1 MVHRIHRPGPGLGRL
16 PLLTIA
22 TVLALITVTSNAPAW
37 ADSSTATPI
46 TSVPYSDSIDFT
58 GVPGDTEVTDCTY
71 GQPAVWYT
79 YTAPTDQTL
88 AAQTGSSLVSVFTGT
103 PGSFSAIA
111 CDEYHV
117 ARFDVAG
124 GQTIYIA
131 VAEYEAV
138 TDTFTL
144 DLAPPD
150 FNVELTLNGRATLGT
165 DLGTAI
171 VSGTVTCN
179 NDGWVDVYGTLRQK
193 QGLNVARG
201 DFWLEIG
208 CSSTPTTWTATV
220 DAGSRVFLTKSA
232 TLSVSAYGCDQFTCD
247 STDSSRTVKIVRR

>member
-16 PLLTIA
+16 TLLTIA
-22 TVLALITVTSNAPAW
+22 TVLALATATSNAPAW

-46 TSVPYSDSIDFT
+46 TGLPYSTSIDFST
-58 GVPGDTEVTDCTY
+58 VPADAEVPDCT
-71 GQPAVWYT
+71 GGAPTAWYT

-88 AAQTGSSLVSVFTGT
+88 VVRTDASLVAVFTGT
-103 PGSFSAIA
+103 PGSFNAIA
-111 CDEYHV
+111 CSFYHV
-117 ARFDVAG
+117 GRFDVAA

-150 FNVELTLNGRATLGT
+150 FNVELTLNGRATRGP
-165 DLGTAI
+165 DPETAI

-179 NDGWVDVYGTLRQK
+179 NDGYISVSGTLRQK

-201 DFWLEIG
+201 DFYTETS
-208 CSSTPTTWTATV
+208 CSSTPTSWTATV
-220 DAGSRVFLTKSA
+220 DAGSRIFLTKNA
-232 TLSVSAYGCDQFTCD
+232 TLTATASGCDGFTCD
-247 STDSSRTVKIVRR
+247 DATASRTVKVVRR